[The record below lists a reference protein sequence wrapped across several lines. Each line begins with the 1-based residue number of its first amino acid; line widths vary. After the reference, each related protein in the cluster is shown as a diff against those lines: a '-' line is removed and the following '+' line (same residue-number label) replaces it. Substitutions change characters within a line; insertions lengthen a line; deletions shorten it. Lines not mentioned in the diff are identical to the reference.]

1 VCTTRPNSLF
11 IRLFSNFHPRDLS
24 IQSGVC
30 LMTALISTC
39 TSWSI
44 LISLA
49 YVKSLGVFEDDSMTE
64 ESLSSN
70 ITGTGLRNF
79 LNELR
84 STSSRFLYLYVVYAN
99 EENPNLSLF
108 AKLVEDGGNT
118 FGFKQSYYDFY
129 NTYLKG
135 LSKVF

>member
-1 VCTTRPNSLF
+1 MDSICTFTYS
-11 IRLFSNFHPRDLS
+11 
-24 IQSGVC
+24 
-30 LMTALISTC
+30 
-39 TSWSI
+39 SI

-49 YVKSLGVFEDDSMTE
+49 HVKSLGVFDDDSMTE

-70 ITGTGLRNF
+70 ATGTGLRNF

-84 STSSRFLYLYVVYAN
+84 STSSRFLYLYVVYTN

-135 LSKVF
+135 ISKVF